1 METQQFSPSDYVD
14 PATAA
19 EADLNRGLKP
29 ETLPMLPPADNY
41 MQAQEIGNKISEF
54 FAEVPEYLGRFFNTY
69 RQPLITLGII
79 FGVVVLLKVLFAVMD
94 ALNDIPLLYPTL
106 EIVGISYSIW
116 FVNRYLLKVSTR
128 QELAEEISSIKQQ
141 FLGE

>member
-14 PATAA
+14 PATSA
-19 EADLNRGLKP
+19 EAALTQGLKP

-128 QELAEEISSIKQQ
+128 QELGEEISSIKQQ

>member
-1 METQQFSPSDYVD
+1 METQQFSQSEYID
-14 PATAA
+14 PATSP
-19 EADLNRGLKP
+19 EAMLSRALEP
-29 ETLPMLPPADNY
+29 ETLPMLPPANNY
-41 MQAQEIGNKISEF
+41 IQAQEIGNKVSEF
-54 FAEVPEYLGRFFNTY
+54 FAEVPEYLGRFFSTY

-128 QELAEEISSIKQQ
+128 QELAEEISAFKQQ
-141 FLGE
+141 FLG